1 MKREHL
7 FVQVKQLNTLNSI
20 KMTLILDQIIAQ
32 KRIEVADLKQRF
44 TYHDFENCTHF
55 KRPCISFK
63 QAIKNA
69 DFAIIAEIK
78 RKSPSAGA
86 LKLDLEIPVIA
97 KEYLEL
103 GATAI
108 SCLTDE
114 LFFGGSI
121 HDLEL
126 LRASTNLPILRKEF
140 IIDEIQLFE
149 AKANGADAILLIAEI
164 LSKEEALQ
172 LTIIAQS
179 LGMEVLMEFHER
191 SQLTK
196 INELVDVIGV
206 NNRNLKIQK
215 TSVQNS
221 VDLIDFLPTAA
232 VKISESG
239 IKTNE
244 EIQLLKS
251 IGYHGAL
258 IGESILKDTSSKSF
272 INQFA

>member
-1 MKREHL
+1 
-7 FVQVKQLNTLNSI
+7 
-20 KMTLILDQIIAQ
+20 MTPILEQIITQ
-32 KRIEVADLKQRF
+32 KKIEIKELKKRF
-44 TYHDFENCTHF
+44 NYQDFENCILF
-55 KRPCISFK
+55 KRNCISFK

-78 RKSPSAGA
+78 RKSPSAGEI
-86 LKLDLEIPVIA
+86 KLDLEIPVIA
-97 KEYLEL
+97 KEYFEL
-103 GATAI
+103 GASAI

-114 LFFGGSI
+114 HFFGGSI
-121 HDLEL
+121 NDLEL
-126 LRASTNLPILRKEF
+126 LRTSTDLPILRKEF

-149 AKANGADAILLIAEI
+149 AKASGADAVLLIAEI
-164 LSKEEALQ
+164 LSNEEALQ

-191 SQLTK
+191 SQLSK

-206 NNRNLKIQK
+206 NNRNLKIQE
-215 TSVQNS
+215 TSIQNS
-221 VDLIDFLPTAA
+221 VDLVDFLPTTAI
-232 VKISESG
+232 KISESG

-272 INQFA
+272 INQYA